1 MKMGGTNWRDF
12 LAFFPTVHFFLDVQQ
27 KEVVAKQEKM
37 LMWNCEFN
45 LESLSES
52 RQKDHN
58 VSPIFTIGKFS
69 IHIQSKNIPL
79 GILCQKVH
87 LGKNSSIFGTLI
99 YDHIV

>member
-1 MKMGGTNWRDF
+1 MKIGGKIGGNF
-12 LAFFPTVHFFLDVQQ
+12 LPLFSYCAFFFDVQQ

-58 VSPIFTIGKFS
+58 VSPIFTIGKFTF
-69 IHIQSKNIPL
+69 N
-79 GILCQKVH
+79 QK
-87 LGKNSSIFGTLI
+87 IFPWAYYAKKFTQAK
-99 YDHIV
+99 IVSFLVR

>member
-12 LAFFPTVHFFLDVQQ
+12 FAFFPTVHVFFDVQQ

-58 VSPIFTIGKFS
+58 VSPIFTIGKFTF
-69 IHIQSKNIPL
+69 N
-79 GILCQKVH
+79 QK
-87 LGKNSSIFGTLI
+87 IFPWAYYAKKFTQAK
-99 YDHIV
+99 IVAFLVR